1 MKTLYNFFPEY
12 SVLVPATEYS
22 SLLDMRISSITSF
35 QQ

>member
-22 SLLDMRISSITSF
+22 TLSWKLFFLT
-35 QQ
+35 